1 MNDDTAIAVIE
12 EQADKNIRREFHD
25 GRWFFSVIDVV
36 AILTDSRNPR
46 NYWNMLKS
54 RMRDEG
60 ASELYTNCV
69 QLKLPSRDGKN
80 YRTDAADAETIL
92 RIVQSIPSPK
102 AEPLKLWLAKTG
114 AERLQEIQ
122 SGATVDTSAVAKPAP
137 DASLIDWADYYE
149 KLATLYRQQAA
160 IETHLVAVDG
170 RLDSIQDELESLHA
184 AVSILPELLERLG
197 PLTLTPDHQVGVK
210 EYVKR
215 LHDAGGFSYGQI
227 YSELNS
233 AFRVGTYT
241 QIPDDAWS
249 AIEDWFQRRIAAA
262 ERRNH

>member
-12 EQADKNIRREFHD
+12 EQADASIRREWHD
-25 GRWFFSVIDVV
+25 GRMFFSVIDVV
-36 AILTDSRNPR
+36 GVLTDSTYPNR
-46 NYWNMLKS
+46 YWSDLK
-54 RMRDEG
+54 RQLLVEG
-60 ASELYTNCV
+60 ANEVYENLV
-69 QLKLPSRDGKN
+69 RLKLKAPDGKM
-80 YRTDAADAETIL
+80 RETDTADTETIL

-114 AERLQEIQ
+114 ADRLQEIQ
-122 SGATVDTSAVAKPAP
+122 SGATVDTSAVAKPTP
-137 DASLIDWADYYE
+137 DASLMDWADYYE
-149 KLATLYRQQAA
+149 KLAALYRQQAA

-170 RLDSIQDELESLHA
+170 RLDSMQDELESIHA
-184 AVSILPELLERLG
+184 VVSILPELLERLG

-233 AFRVGTYT
+233 GFRVGSYS

-249 AIEDWFQRRIAAA
+249 AIEDWFTRRIDAAQRR
-262 ERRNH
+262 NS